1 MNEYSSVRDEVRACT
16 CYHLRCVVTNK
27 VSPLGHTPVWTETYF
42 GVLHAL
48 PTIRR
53 YLQETLLDE

>member
-27 VSPLGHTPVWTETYF
+27 VSSLVHSPVWSETYF
-42 GVLHAL
+42 GVLEAF
-48 PTIRR
+48 PATRR
-53 YLQETLLDE
+53 SVVEALLDE